1 MEGERLLRRF
11 TVLAHLCVR
20 SATTGVSGML
30 SASAARLSCWASR
43 GSAAV
48 YLAAVY
54 ALREPRD
61 CAIDER
67 LGADALDHDQPDMP
81 AGPE

>member
-11 TVLAHLCVR
+11 TVLAHLCVQR
-20 SATTGVSGML
+20 ATVGVSWDGFDVQG
-30 SASAARLSCWASR
+30 RLPCWGPR
-43 GSAAV
+43 GTAAV
-48 YLAAVY
+48 YLAAGY

-67 LGADALDHDQPDMP
+67 LGAEAPDPDQPDMP
-81 AGPE
+81 ARPE